1 MMLTLGFSEKKYD
14 TQPEGS
20 LNPGSALALS
30 LPEGGIQATDRHQ
43 RASTCKLQLPLKI
56 MYVI

>member
-14 TQPEGS
+14 KKPEGF

-30 LPEGGIQATDRHQ
+30 LPEGGIQATDMHQ
-43 RASTCKLQLPLKI
+43 RVSTCKL
-56 MYVI
+56 